1 MFKYGLLLISASLL
15 TGMTS
20 AAFATGWEPVPT
32 GDPRTETVYTAD
44 TAGKSGNVKAC
55 YQSTCTYQ
63 DYTWTQQQT
72 GKTRGTFTT
81 SSCTDTTQ
89 VDNSLCQ

>member
-1 MFKYGLLLISASLL
+1 MSRYGLLFISASLI
-15 TGMTS
+15 TGVNS
-20 AAFATGWEPVPT
+20 AAFASGWDPVPT

-63 DYTWTQQQT
+63 DYTWTQQST

-81 SSCTDTTQ
+81 SSCSDTTQ
-89 VDNSLCQ
+89 VDNSNCE